1 MEQNISKLEIAVKSP
16 AFWSIVGLAVY
27 NILAFLVPQLSGPL
41 QDGVN
46 IVLMVLAAYL
56 HPAEVAAAAGTK

>member
-1 MEQNISKLEIAVKSP
+1 MEQNISKLEIALSSP

-27 NILAFLVPQLSGPL
+27 NVLAFLVPQLTGPL

-56 HPAEVAAAAGTK
+56 HPSEVKAAGTTQ